1 MRSLL
6 IPSLLAFGVALTG
19 MVSASAMIGP
29 GVTNKAATNSS
40 PRVWLATHQCRAKTV
55 CDDHGQ
61 NCQVVDDCR

>member
-6 IPSLLAFGVALTG
+6 ILSLLAFGVSLTG
-19 MVSASAMIGP
+19 IVGAAAMIGA
-29 GVTNKAATNSS
+29 GAINKAATNSS
-40 PRVWLATHQCRAKTV
+40 PRAWLATHQCRAKTV